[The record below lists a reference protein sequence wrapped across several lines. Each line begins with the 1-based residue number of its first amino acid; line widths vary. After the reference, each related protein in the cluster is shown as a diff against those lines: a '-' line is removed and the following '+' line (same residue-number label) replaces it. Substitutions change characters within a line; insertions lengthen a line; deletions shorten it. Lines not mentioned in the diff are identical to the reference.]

1 MATLRLSQI
10 ASGIMYNSWEAH
22 YRQVTVLRFTPDGE
36 ALLSGSEDSGI
47 SVWSVFR
54 FVGNHIA
61 SQSSTH
67 LKSTFISFLTDY

>member
-1 MATLRLSQI
+1 MVTLRLSQI

-61 SQSSTH
+61 LQSSTH